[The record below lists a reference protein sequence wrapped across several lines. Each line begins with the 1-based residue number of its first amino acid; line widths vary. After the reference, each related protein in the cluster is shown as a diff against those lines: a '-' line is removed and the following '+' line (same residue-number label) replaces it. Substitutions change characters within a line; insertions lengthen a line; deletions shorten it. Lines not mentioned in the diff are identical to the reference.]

1 MKYTSPLLK
10 KFVSINDTPENI
22 AKNLILKTCEIEEI
36 NERTISDSIVI
47 GYVTSCERHPDADKL
62 SVCQVNCGKKWTYQ
76 ICCGGLNVAAG
87 LYVPVALPG
96 TVFEKAGITIEPRK
110 MRGLDSNGMICSK
123 EELWILEDMEK
134 HSIWSLTEDL
144 EDISDADLGTAL
156 SAKFPRLEN
165 RVMEV
170 DNKSLT
176 NRPDLT
182 GHFGAATELNAI
194 YSIAWSL
201 KLEAWSSISFNKI
214 KDYHSQC
221 TPEHIMQ
228 ILENSTKPERKVIGE
243 SEGLNAYILLHIKN
257 VHIQSAWFFSRVQT
271 LDLWSKPIN
280 NWVDFSNL
288 FMNISGQPVHFFDA
302 EKVEGDIIVR
312 NAKDGEKFTDLFE
325 AEHLLKA
332 TDIVIADKKKIL
344 ALAWVV
350 GGLESWVTENT
361 KNILVEIA
369 NFDPVAVRK
378 TWTRLGLRTDAELRY
393 EKNINP
399 RYTLFCLILFLDD
412 LNYYK
417 KDLGNFDIGWLSYY
431 ISPKLEAQSSKHIEV
446 DTKGMEQFIFGQKVK
461 WFYKKV
467 EEILTGL
474 GFTWENNWK
483 LKDGKMKLTCPLRR
497 GPDDLNI
504 QEDIY
509 EEVARIYGYDQ
520 IENLPLLSEAVYTP
534 YTPYVQIQRK
544 LEDVLVRNIWCN
556 QAETYPRVS
565 EKAIQEFTKDTKH
578 CYMLQNPTNPEAP
591 YMRDTMIYGL
601 LAHTAKNSKFFD
613 ALKIF
618 DIGKIRTKGQGTKE
632 KGQGKFA
639 SEFVNEQTH
648 LGVMLYQKNIDQW
661 NKDPILEAKQI
672 IAAIAKEL
680 QLGTVTFEKST
691 EPQFHPKKQALVKI
705 GDITIGFV
713 GAVHPLILQ
722 NNKIGETSGVVYL
735 SLNISTIVQE
745 LATANEHMY
754 TFESLQDQ
762 IIWRDIC
769 FVVDANKNFD
779 AVIEAVKHVPEV
791 KDVEVFDIYAGKN
804 LGDDKKSVSI
814 KIKIV
819 GNGDITTEQ
828 INDVMNKAIKAGESA
843 GGSLRG

>member
-1 MKYTSPLLK
+1 M
-10 KFVSINDTPENI
+10 
-22 AKNLILKTCEIEEI
+22 
-36 NERTISDSIVI
+36 
-47 GYVTSCERHPDADKL
+47 
-62 SVCQVNCGKKWTYQ
+62 
-76 ICCGGLNVAAG
+76 
-87 LYVPVALPG
+87 
-96 TVFEKAGITIEPRK
+96 
-110 MRGLDSNGMICSK
+110 
-123 EELWILEDMEK
+123 
-134 HSIWSLTEDL
+134 
-144 EDISDADLGTAL
+144 
-156 SAKFPRLEN
+156 
-165 RVMEV
+165 
-170 DNKSLT
+170 
-176 NRPDLT
+176 
-182 GHFGAATELNAI
+182 
-194 YSIAWSL
+194 
-201 KLEAWSSISFNKI
+201 
-214 KDYHSQC
+214 
-221 TPEHIMQ
+221 
-228 ILENSTKPERKVIGE
+228 
-243 SEGLNAYILLHIKN
+243 
-257 VHIQSAWFFSRVQT
+257 
-271 LDLWSKPIN
+271 
-280 NWVDFSNL
+280 
-288 FMNISGQPVHFFDA
+288 
-302 EKVEGDIIVR
+302 
-312 NAKDGEKFTDLFE
+312 
-325 AEHLLKA
+325 
-332 TDIVIADKKKIL
+332 
-344 ALAWVV
+344 
-350 GGLESWVTENT
+350 
-361 KNILVEIA
+361 
-369 NFDPVAVRK
+369 
-378 TWTRLGLRTDAELRY
+378 
-393 EKNINP
+393 
-399 RYTLFCLILFLDD
+399 
-412 LNYYK
+412 
-417 KDLGNFDIGWLSYY
+417 
-431 ISPKLEAQSSKHIEV
+431 
-446 DTKGMEQFIFGQKVK
+446 
-461 WFYKKV
+461 
-467 EEILTGL
+467 
-474 GFTWENNWK
+474 
-483 LKDGKMKLTCPLRR
+483 
-497 GPDDLNI
+497 
-504 QEDIY
+504 
-509 EEVARIYGYDQ
+509 
-520 IENLPLLSEAVYTP
+520 
-534 YTPYVQIQRK
+534 
-544 LEDVLVRNIWCN
+544 
-556 QAETYPRVS
+556 S
-565 EKAIQEFTKDTKH
+565 EKAIKEFTKDTKH

-613 ALKIF
+613 TLKIF

-672 IAAIAKEL
+672 VAAIAKEL